1 MYTRIILVGFPGS
14 GKSTIAKKIANRLHY
29 QFVDMDHLFESK
41 YKLSIPDFFKKYGEE
56 VFRKSEHV
64 LLKEVIQQ
72 EKVVI
77 STGGGTPCF
86 HGNMELIMENGF
98 SIYIKMAPASLLD
111 RLVNSKRIRPLVHNK
126 TPEQIKQFIEEKL
139 PIREQFF
146 QQADMVIKGES
157 LDFEH
162 LMSLITKRKLD

>member
-98 SIYIKMAPASLLD
+98 SIYINRC
-111 RLVNSKRIRPLVHNK
+111 RLI
-126 TPEQIKQFIEEKL
+126 
-139 PIREQFF
+139 
-146 QQADMVIKGES
+146 
-157 LDFEH
+157 H
-162 LMSLITKRKLD
+162 L